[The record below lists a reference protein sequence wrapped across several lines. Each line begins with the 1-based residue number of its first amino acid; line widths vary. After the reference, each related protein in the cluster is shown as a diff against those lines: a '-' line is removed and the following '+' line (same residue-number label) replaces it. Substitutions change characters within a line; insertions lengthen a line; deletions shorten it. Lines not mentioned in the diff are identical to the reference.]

1 VASGKKRIDYP
12 EDSINYSLESE
23 SVPPRVG
30 REGRRAGGGD
40 SGYGAGEGVGR
51 WATRSEL
58 EEISDAAAMRL
69 EGVARRGIGCV
80 CVCVCVFVCCVRATL
95 THSLTH
101 SLPHSLSL
109 SLSLALSLSLS
120 LSHFAYTHVCL
131 HMQGF
136 LEEVQRINVLPPAY
150 QNVCTPADD
159 EEVGKLRAKI
169 DELVSKKVPRPG
181 LNPTHSAKL
190 NPTIR
195 TYGLGFC
202 A

>member
-1 VASGKKRIDYP
+1 
-12 EDSINYSLESE
+12 
-23 SVPPRVG
+23 
-30 REGRRAGGGD
+30 
-40 SGYGAGEGVGR
+40 
-51 WATRSEL
+51 
-58 EEISDAAAMRL
+58 
-69 EGVARRGIGCV
+69 
-80 CVCVCVFVCCVRATL
+80 
-95 THSLTH
+95 
-101 SLPHSLSL
+101 
-109 SLSLALSLSLS
+109 
-120 LSHFAYTHVCL
+120 VCL